1 MRLESNFIINSYSIL
16 ILMII
21 YSGSLKNN
29 EKESTQYKL
38 YMLIIKTTFFLLVVD
53 TLSRFDGMTNVLF
66 PIFNQTGNFL
76 IFMFSPLLPS
86 LWLLYV
92 CDQVFGN
99 TRILKKFLYPLVV
112 LNLVNAAMVF
122 LTQFFG
128 WYYVIDA
135 ANVYHRGSLFMVS
148 ASIAVSLLLISFS
161 LIIANRKNIEKQYY
175 LSLLFFAIP
184 PLLSVIL
191 QVMFYS
197 FSLMLNSIVLS
208 LLIIFLNIQTHSVY
222 TDYLTGVNNVKKLDI
237 YMKEKIRTSK
247 ENSTFALM
255 VVELSNY
262 QEIYDHFGSETADKA
277 MRNSTTLIS
286 SCLRADDF
294 ISRYNSDFCIVLNST
309 DMSDL
314 GEIALRLNFS
324 VEKFN
329 QSNEPNDELTLDI
342 GYDIYETGTQL
353 STEAFLAQ
361 VNVIKHKNKLAARD
375 MKRNFQNE

>member
-21 YSGSLKNN
+21 YSRSLKNN

-53 TLSRFDGMTNVLF
+53 TLSRFDGLTNVLF
-66 PIFNQTGNFL
+66 PIFNQAGNFL

-92 CDQVFGN
+92 CDQVFDN

-112 LNLVNAAMVF
+112 INIANGAMVF
-122 LTQFFG
+122 LTQIFG

-135 ANVYHRGSLFMVS
+135 ANVYHRGSLFMVP
-148 ASIAVSLLLISFS
+148 ASIAVFLLMISFS
-161 LIIANRKNIEKQYY
+161 LIIAKRKNIEKQNYF
-175 LSLLFFAIP
+175 SLFFFAIP
-184 PLLSVIL
+184 PLVSIIL

-262 QEIYDHFGSETADKA
+262 QEIFDHFGSETADKA
-277 MRNSTTLIS
+277 MINSATLIS
-286 SCLRADDF
+286 SCLRTDDF

-342 GYDIYETGTQL
+342 GYDIYETRTQL

-361 VNVIKHKNKLAARD
+361 VNVIKLKNKMAARD
-375 MKRNFQNE
+375 MKRNFQSE

>member
-1 MRLESNFIINSYSIL
+1 
-16 ILMII
+16 
-21 YSGSLKNN
+21 
-29 EKESTQYKL
+29 
-38 YMLIIKTTFFLLVVD
+38 MLIIKTTFFLLVVD
-53 TLSRFDGMTNVLF
+53 TLSRFDGLTNVLF
-66 PIFNQTGNFL
+66 PIFNQAGNFL

-92 CDQVFGN
+92 CDQVFDN

-112 LNLVNAAMVF
+112 INIANGAMVF
-122 LTQFFG
+122 LTQIFG

-135 ANVYHRGSLFMVS
+135 ANVYHRGSLFMVP
-148 ASIAVSLLLISFS
+148 ASIAVFLLMISFS
-161 LIIANRKNIEKQYY
+161 LIIAKRKNIEKQNYF
-175 LSLLFFAIP
+175 SLFFFAIP
-184 PLLSVIL
+184 PLVSIIL

-262 QEIYDHFGSETADKA
+262 QEIFDHFGSETADKA
-277 MRNSTTLIS
+277 MINSATLIS
-286 SCLRADDF
+286 SCLRTDDF

-342 GYDIYETGTQL
+342 GYDIYETRTQL

-361 VNVIKHKNKLAARD
+361 VNVIKLKNKMAARD
-375 MKRNFQNE
+375 MKRNFQSE

>member
-38 YMLIIKTTFFLLVVD
+38 YMLIIKTTLFLLVVD
-53 TLSRFDGMTNVLF
+53 TLSRFDGLTNILF
-66 PIFNQTGNFL
+66 PIFNQAGNFL

-99 TRILKKFLYPLVV
+99 SKILKRFIYPLVV
-112 LNLVNAAMVF
+112 LNLANAVMVF
-122 LTQFFG
+122 LTQIFG

-135 ANVYHRGSLFMVS
+135 ANIYHRGSLFMVP
-148 ASIAVSLLLISFS
+148 ASIAVFLLMISFS
-161 LIIANRKNIEKQYY
+161 LIIANRKNIEKQHYF
-175 LSLLFFAIP
+175 SLFFFAIP
-184 PLLSVIL
+184 PLLSIIL

-262 QEIYDHFGSETADKA
+262 QEILDHFGMETADKA
-277 MRNSTTLIS
+277 MRNSATLIS

-329 QSNEPNDELTLDI
+329 QSSEPNDELTLDI
-342 GYDIYETGTQL
+342 GYDIYETRTQL